1 MVDLFRFLFTVDGR
15 MDKDLDDFLFGSKI
29 IRKLTAYSFETTKSL
44 TGLEKNMKKGIS
56 WRTF

>member
-1 MVDLFRFLFTVDGR
+1 MVDLFRFLFNVDGR

-44 TGLEKNMKKGIS
+44 TGLEKNM
-56 WRTF
+56 